1 MSTELT
7 VDTRNQFLAS
17 SGFVLM
23 VDFYYNDPICYGL
36 FHTESEAIEWSKK
49 LKLARTAKVI
59 KVIEPQFNQG

>member
-7 VDTRNQFLAS
+7 VDTRDQFLAS
-17 SGFVLM
+17 SGFALM
-23 VDFYYNDPICYGL
+23 VEFTIDGPICYGL

-49 LKLARTAKVI
+49 LKLARTARVI